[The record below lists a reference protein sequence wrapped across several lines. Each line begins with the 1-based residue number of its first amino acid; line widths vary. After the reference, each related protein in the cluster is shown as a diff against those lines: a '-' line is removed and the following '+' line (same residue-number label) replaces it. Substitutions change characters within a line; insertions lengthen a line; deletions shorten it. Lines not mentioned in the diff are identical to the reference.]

1 MNSPRVNFGAAAASD
16 LAASVATLPSAGI
29 GSAFSF
35 ERAAGRSIDQVRHA
49 CKGVTL
55 PLSAT
60 TCVTYVFCDDLEQVA
75 AQGDFDPINLVWTTD
90 TSLSLDDV
98 EHRIVLISR
107 NGGAGCRSKTILPKM
122 SEHASAL
129 AKMGLGGSATVIFQL
144 HSSTATL
151 YPSGITGIVN
161 EHRPFGTVSQLL
173 IGNTLEKTLD
183 AFDDTWLNAPL
194 GHAVV
199 WAKQFK
205 GYSHVPAENTE
216 KLIQN
221 NLQLALMFADS
232 GSLVMD
238 ELPNPDGRADLLLSS
253 ETPSGSYRVILELKV
268 LRSHSF
274 PTKRDDGKVSPVLET
289 TNEANALEVIKQA
302 HSYRNRFKA
311 HRACARLYDM
321 RKPPV
326 GTIVKTKATAM
337 ASSLS
342 VDVWI
347 SEVHYTSKEKR
358 NSNVENEITAME
370 ALNSSL
376 E

>member
-1 MNSPRVNFGAAAASD
+1 MSETPVNFGAATASH

-49 CKGVTL
+49 CKGTTL
-55 PLSAT
+55 PISTAT
-60 TCVTYVFCDDLEQVA
+60 CITYVFCDDLEQVA

-90 TSLSLDDV
+90 TSLNLGDV

-107 NGGAGCRSKTILPKM
+107 NGGAGCRSKTILLKM
-122 SEHASAL
+122 SDHANAL

-151 YPSGITGIVN
+151 YPGGITGIVS

-173 IGNTLEKTLD
+173 IGDTLEKTLD
-183 AFDDTWLNAPL
+183 VFDDTWLNAPQ

-232 GSLVMD
+232 GSLVMN
-238 ELPNPDGRADLLLSS
+238 EIPNPDGRADLLLSS
-253 ETPSGSYRVILELKV
+253 ETPNGPYRVILELKV

-274 PTKRDDGKVSPVLET
+274 PTKRDDDKVSKVPDA
-289 TNEANALEVIKQA
+289 TNEANALEVVKQA

-326 GTIVKTKATAM
+326 KATVKTKATAI
-337 ASSLS
+337 ASTLS

-358 NSNVENEITAME
+358 DINVENEIAAMGD
-370 ALNSSL
+370 LGL
-376 E
+376 

>member
-1 MNSPRVNFGAAAASD
+1 MSSPPVNFGAATASD

-29 GSAFSF
+29 GAAFSF

-49 CKGVTL
+49 CKGKTL
-55 PLSAT
+55 PLASA

-75 AQGDFDPINLVWTTD
+75 VEGDFDPINLVWTTD
-90 TSLSLDDV
+90 TSLSLGDV

-107 NGGAGCRSKTILPKM
+107 NGGAGCRSKSILHKM
-122 SEHASAL
+122 SDHANAL
-129 AKMGLGGSATVIFQL
+129 AKMGLGASATIIFQL
-144 HSSTATL
+144 HSSMATL
-151 YPSGITGIVN
+151 YPGGIAGTVN
-161 EHRPFGTVSQLL
+161 ENRPFGTVSQLL

-199 WAKQFK
+199 WAKQFR

-221 NLQLALMFADS
+221 HLQLALSFADS
-232 GSLVMD
+232 DSLVMH
-238 ELPNPDGRADLLLSS
+238 ELPNPDGRADLLLYS
-253 ETPSGSYRVILELKV
+253 ETPGGPYRVILELKV
-268 LRSHSF
+268 LRSYSF
-274 PTKRDDGKVSPVLET
+274 PTKRDDGKVSKVPDA
-289 TNEANALEVIKQA
+289 TNETNALEVVKQA

-326 GTIVKTKATAM
+326 KATAKTKATTM
-337 ASSLS
+337 ATALS
-342 VDVWI
+342 VDFWI
-347 SEVHYTSKEKR
+347 SDVHYTSQEKR
-358 NSNVENEITAME
+358 DVDVEKEIAAME
-370 ALNSSL
+370 ALNFSK
-376 E
+376 